1 MAVYTDLEIKIDD
14 LLSING
20 DELRILINHAITDMI
35 SDTVSRYKDLK
46 AKRKI
51 TIDIEL
57 SRIGT
62 RLYVGWK
69 VTPKPA
75 PYERKPEETKI
86 PEGQT
91 QMQFDEETGEVD
103 DD

>member
-35 SDTVSRYKDLK
+35 SDTVSRYKDVK

-51 TIDIEL
+51 TIDLEL

-62 RLYVGWK
+62 QLYVGWK

-75 PYERKPEETKI
+75 PYERKPDEAKV
-86 PEGQT
+86 PEGQASI
-91 QMQFDEETGEVD
+91 FDEETGEVED
-103 DD
+103 D

>member
-1 MAVYTDLEIKIDD
+1 MAAYTDLGIKIDD

-35 SDTVSRYKDLK
+35 TDTMSRYKDKK

-57 SRIGT
+57 SRIDT
-62 RLYVGWK
+62 QLYVGWK

-91 QMQFDEETGEVD
+91 SLFNEETGEVD

>member
-1 MAVYTDLEIKIDD
+1 MAAFTNLSVEIDD
-14 LLSING
+14 LLEIKD
-20 DELRILINHAITDMI
+20 DELRTLINHAITDMI
-35 SDTVSRYKDLK
+35 SDTVNRYKDQT

-57 SRIGT
+57 SRVDT
-62 RLYVGWK
+62 QLYVGWK

-75 PYERKPEETKI
+75 PYERKPEEPKI

>member
-1 MAVYTDLEIKIDD
+1 MVITDLAIKIDD

-35 SDTVSRYKDLK
+35 TDTVSRYKDQK

-51 TIDIEL
+51 TVDIEL
-57 SRIGT
+57 SRMDEQLFIS
-62 RLYVGWK
+62 WK

-75 PYERKPEETKI
+75 PYERKPDEPKI

-91 QMQFDEETGEVD
+91 SLFEKETGELKD
-103 DD
+103 D

>member
-1 MAVYTDLEIKIDD
+1 MAAYTDLGIKIDD

-35 SDTVSRYKDLK
+35 TDTMSRYKDK
-46 AKRKI
+46 NAKRKI

-57 SRIGT
+57 SRIDT
-62 RLYVGWK
+62 QLYVGWK

-75 PYERKPEETKI
+75 PYERKPEEAKI

-91 QMQFDEETGEVD
+91 SLFNEETGEVED
-103 DD
+103 D